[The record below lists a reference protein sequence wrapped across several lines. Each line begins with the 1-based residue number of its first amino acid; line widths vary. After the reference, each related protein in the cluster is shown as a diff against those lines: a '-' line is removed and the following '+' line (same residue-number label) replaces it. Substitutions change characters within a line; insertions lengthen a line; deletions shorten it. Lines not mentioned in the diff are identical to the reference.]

1 MNKIVCIK
9 GTFGQF
15 TFGQQQDGGENT
27 NMKKNENVMDQFRP
41 KTRCFNNFS
50 LNKKITKIRQ
60 SFYRGNL
67 TKTFI
72 SNGNVF
78 K

>member
-1 MNKIVCIK
+1 MNKIVYIK

-27 NMKKNENVMDQFRP
+27 IMKKNENVMDQFRP

-50 LNKKITKIRQ
+50 LNKK
-60 SFYRGNL
+60 
-67 TKTFI
+67 
-72 SNGNVF
+72 
-78 K
+78 

>member
-1 MNKIVCIK
+1 MFFVKFITDLLFTWKNKNVTDLSKNMNKIVCIK

-50 LNKKITKIRQ
+50 LNKK
-60 SFYRGNL
+60 
-67 TKTFI
+67 
-72 SNGNVF
+72 
-78 K
+78 

>member
-1 MNKIVCIK
+1 MIFVKFITDLLFTWKNKNVTDLSKNMNKIVCIK

-41 KTRCFNNFS
+41 NTRCFNNFS
-50 LNKKITKIRQ
+50 LNKK
-60 SFYRGNL
+60 
-67 TKTFI
+67 
-72 SNGNVF
+72 
-78 K
+78 